1 MTSRSD
7 SGIQRCTEGP
17 EASSQSN
24 MYYAT
29 PKNPL
34 KSFAFYLGILT
45 KGHPISRKLQV
56 STGAPC
62 LGLTWPT
69 ASIAPKTQGSR
80 VEGLR
85 LRVED
90 FRVVL
95 ALRNQGVELRVPGS
109 GFRFL
114 VSSSKLEEE

>member
-1 MTSRSD
+1 M
-7 SGIQRCTEGP
+7 
-17 EASSQSN
+17 
-24 MYYAT
+24 
-29 PKNPL
+29 
-34 KSFAFYLGILT
+34 
-45 KGHPISRKLQV
+45 

-95 ALRNQGVELRVPGS
+95 ALRNQGLGLRVPGS

-114 VSSSKLEEE
+114 ASRLELEEE